1 MEKTTALIK
10 RFRESFLA
18 GEICECK
25 RSDHI
30 FVFCAAKLKR
40 ASAEQIS
47 KILPQAKAYSS
58 PSFSAK
64 EKQQTFL
71 SVAFSFTKRD
81 ENPWKRRQRPKKA
94 HLPKGAGF
102 FNRLRLKKTGGFF
115 YRLPAEFN
123 GIGFLSLPHLR

>member
-1 MEKTTALIK
+1 LEKTTALIK
-10 RFRESFLA
+10 QFRESFLA

-64 EKQQTFL
+64 EKQQTFCL
-71 SVAFSFTKRD
+71 LLFLLPKGTRTLGKDDSARKR
-81 ENPWKRRQRPKKA
+81 PTC
-94 HLPKGAGF
+94 LKGAGF
-102 FNRLRLKKTGGFF
+102 FNRLRLKKTVGFF
-115 YRLPAEFN
+115 YILPV
-123 GIGFLSLPHLR
+123 IV